1 MCLKLIYGE
10 VQAIFGLFLRVLKI
24 GEIIFGIAEP
34 VLSVL
39 AVFAEE
45 GDVILQGIELMSEG

>member
-1 MCLKLIYGE
+1 M
-10 VQAIFGLFLRVLKI
+10 FGLFLHVLKI

-39 AVFAEE
+39 VVFAEE
-45 GDVILQGIELMSEG
+45 GDVILQDIELMSEG

>member
-1 MCLKLIYGE
+1 M
-10 VQAIFGLFLRVLKI
+10 FGLFLHVLKI
-24 GEIIFGIAEP
+24 GKIIFGVAEP

-45 GDVILQGIELMSEG
+45 GDVILQGVKLMSEG

>member
-1 MCLKLIYGE
+1 M
-10 VQAIFGLFLRVLKI
+10 FRLFLHVLKI

-39 AVFAEE
+39 VVFAEE
-45 GDVILQGIELMSEG
+45 GDVILQDIELMSEG